1 MKAQLNAADSWSA
14 TMHHRAF
21 ARVTPKGTHFLMK
34 SQEITKRWVD
44 FFVSKG
50 HTAVPSASLVSN
62 DPSLLFTVAGMVP
75 FIPYLTA
82 QETPPYSRATS
93 VQKCIRTGDIEE
105 VGKTARHGT
114 FFQMCGNFSF
124 GDYFKE
130 DAIKFAYEL
139 LTSPVEDGGYGLPEE
154 KLWVTVYE
162 DDDEARDLWLQHTAI
177 PAERIQRM
185 GKSDNYWSTGQP
197 GPAGPCSEIYYDR
210 GPAYGIEGG
219 PEADDNRYVE
229 IWNLVF
235 MQYQIDNVK
244 SKVDFDIVG
253 ELPKKN
259 IDTGLGMERLAMI
272 LQGVENMYE
281 TDQVRPVIDK
291 ASELSG
297 KEYTSAESP
306 EDPHHTD
313 DVRMR
318 VVADHVRS
326 ALMLIAD
333 GVTPSNEGRGY
344 VLRRLIRRAVRS
356 MRLLGVE
363 QACLPELLPASR
375 DAMKGVYPVVELE
388 FDRISRIAYAE
399 ERAFLRT
406 IASGTARLDEAV
418 VQAKSQ
424 GASLSGEDAFALHD
438 TYGFPIDL
446 TLEMAEEAGVAVDE
460 KQFRTLMQEQR
471 QRAQADAKA
480 KKGGHAD
487 VTVFRDILA
496 DGETVFTGYDELET
510 ESRVRALLSG
520 GARTGHAST
529 GDEIELVLAE
539 TPFYA
544 EAGGQAA
551 DTGLITGDGFVVEV
565 LDVQRPVKGLSVH
578 KALVREGEISSDAIV
593 RAAVDAERRH
603 AGEQAHTATHL
614 VHAALHQILGKEA
627 TQRGSFNKA
636 GYLRFDFAW
645 GEQLS
650 GATKSEIEEVAN
662 LAIRNNFEVKTSV
675 MGLEQA
681 KALGAMAL
689 FGENYGSEVRV
700 VEIDGAWSRELCGG
714 THVGSTSRIGSLN
727 LLGEQSVGSGNRRV
741 EAFVGME
748 AFRHFAAERA
758 LVTELSEMFKVPS
771 GQLSERIGATLSK
784 LKAAEKELDRLR
796 KEQLAAQAAT
806 LLNSASDA
814 NGVRVIAHDAGTVGG
829 ADDLRSLVLDLR
841 GRLGGAAATVAV
853 AGVANGRPVVLVATN
868 DDARSA
874 GVKAGALVRTAA
886 GILGGGGGGK
896 DDIAQGGGTD
906 AAKIPAA
913 LTAIVDAIRNR

>member
-1 MKAQLNAADSWSA
+1 
-14 TMHHRAF
+14 
-21 ARVTPKGTHFLMK
+21 MK
-34 SQEITKRWVD
+34 SHEITRRWVD
-44 FFVSKG
+44 YFVSKG
-50 HTAVPSASLVSN
+50 HTAVPSASLVSS

-82 QETPPYSRATS
+82 REEPPYPRATS

-130 DAIKFAYEL
+130 DAIKFAFEL
-139 LTSPVEDGGYGLPEE
+139 LTKSVDDGGYGLPAER
-154 KLWVTVYE
+154 LWVTVYE
-162 DDDEARDLWLQHTAI
+162 EDDEAERLWLTHTSI
-177 PAERIQRM
+177 PPERIQRM

-219 PEADDNRYVE
+219 PAVDDNRYIE

-235 MQYQIDNVK
+235 MQYQIENVR

-297 KEYTSAESP
+297 REYTSAETAD
-306 EDPHHTD
+306 DPHHAD

-344 VLRRLIRRAVRS
+344 VLRRLIRRAVRA

-363 QACLPELLPASR
+363 KPVLPELLPASR
-375 DAMKGVYPVVELE
+375 DAMKGVYPQVEKD

-399 ERAFLRT
+399 EKAFLRT
-406 IASGTARLDEAV
+406 IAAGTTRLEEAVKLSRASGTA
-418 VQAKSQ
+418 
-424 GASLSGEDAFALHD
+424 LSGEEAFTLHD

-446 TLEMAEEAGVAVDE
+446 TLEMAEEAGVPVDE
-460 KQFRTLMQEQR
+460 AGFRSLMEDQR
-471 QRAQADAKA
+471 TRARADAKE
-480 KKGGHAD
+480 KKSGHAD
-487 VTVFRDILA
+487 LSAFQELLA
-496 DGETVFTGYDELET
+496 EGPTVFTGYTELDG
-510 ESRVRALLSG
+510 ESRIRGLLSHG
-520 GARTGHAST
+520 SQVSRAESGSEV
-529 GDEIELVLAE
+529 EIVLEE

-551 DTGLITGDGFVVEV
+551 DTGLISGDGFVVEV
-565 LDVQRPVKGLSVH
+565 LDVQRPIKGLSVH
-578 KALVREGEISSDAIV
+578 KGIVREGELPSDALV
-593 RAAVDAERRH
+593 RTAVDRERRH
-603 AGEQAHTATHL
+603 AAEQAHTATHL
-614 VHAALHQILGKEA
+614 VHAALRQILGPEA
-627 TQRGSFNKA
+627 VQRGSFNKA

-650 GATKSEIEEVAN
+650 GASRSEIEEVAN
-662 LAIRNNFEVKTSV
+662 LAIRDNFTVNTSE
-675 MGLEQA
+675 MPLAEA
-681 KALGAMAL
+681 KAAGAMAL
-689 FGENYGSEVRV
+689 FGENYGSRVRV
-700 VEIDGAWSRELCGG
+700 VEINGPWSMELCGG
-714 THVGSTSRIGSLN
+714 THVDSTALIGSLT

-741 EAFVGME
+741 EAFVGLD
-748 AFRHFAAERA
+748 AFRHQAAERA
-758 LVTELSEMFKVPS
+758 LVSELTEIFKVPS
-771 GQLSERIGATLSK
+771 AQLTERIGATLAK
-784 LKAAEKELDRLR
+784 LKNAEKELERLR
-796 KEQLAAQAAT
+796 KEKVAASAAALVGT
-806 LLNSASDA
+806 AKDVA
-814 NGVRVIAHDAGTVGG
+814 GVRLITHDAGEVSS
-829 ADDLRSLVLDLR
+829 ADELRGLALDLR
-841 GRLGGAAATVAV
+841 GRLGTGASAPAAAVAV
-853 AGVANGRPVVLVATN
+853 AGVANGRPVVLVVTN
-868 DDARSA
+868 EAARES

-886 GILGGGGGGK
+886 GVLGGGGGGK
-896 DDIAQGGGTD
+896 DDVAQGGGTD
-906 AAKIPAA
+906 ASKVVEALSAVAA
-913 LTAIVDAIRNR
+913 AVAAH